1 MPTAA
6 KAIAAL
12 CLALLGFLSSEL
24 VKTLMPEIKN
34 WGNFSYVNAGIG
46 ALVGWVVVGNRA
58 GRGTKD
64 AIANGLTGVAAMIFW
79 ALFLHASYEMFQLSL
94 KRRFDGPVEAFAAI
108 FEITIEYGT
117 VLINPMM
124 IVTFLLGALVTGYLS
139 EAAARNWK

>member
-12 CLALLGFLSSEL
+12 CLAALGFLASEL
-24 VKTLMPEIKN
+24 VKTLLPEIKN
-34 WGNFSYVNAGIG
+34 WGSFSLVNAGIG
-46 ALVGWVVVGNRA
+46 GLVGWIVVGNRA

-64 AIANGLTGVAAMIFW
+64 AIANGLTGVVAMIFW
-79 ALFLHASYEMFQLSL
+79 ALFLHASYEMFQLSM

-117 VLINPMM
+117 ILINPMM
-124 IVTFLLGALVTGYLS
+124 IAVFVIGALVTGYLS

>member
-12 CLALLGFLSSEL
+12 CLAVLGFISSEL
-24 VKTLMPEIKN
+24 VKTLLPEIKN
-34 WGNFSYVNAGIG
+34 WGYFSYFNAALG
-46 ALVGWVVVGNRA
+46 AVVGWIVVGNRA

-64 AIANGLTGVAAMIFW
+64 AIANGLTGVVAMILW
-79 ALFLHASYEMFQLSL
+79 ALAFHSSYEMFQLSM

-108 FEITIEYGT
+108 FEIGLEYGN
-117 VLINPMM
+117 VLINPLM
-124 IVTFLLGALVTGYLS
+124 IVTFLVGALVTGYLS

>member
-12 CLALLGFLSSEL
+12 CLAVLGYFASEL
-24 VKTLMPEIKN
+24 VKTLLPEITN
-34 WGNFSYVNAGIG
+34 FGNFSLVNAVLG
-46 ALVGWVVVGNRA
+46 ALVGWIVVGSRA

-64 AIANGLTGVAAMIFW
+64 AIANGLTGVAALLFW

-117 VLINPMM
+117 ILINPMM
-124 IVTFLLGALVTGYLS
+124 VTVLVLGAFITGYLS
-139 EAAARNWK
+139 ETAARTWR

>member
-6 KAIAAL
+6 KAISAL

-79 ALFLHASYEMFQLSL
+79 ALFLHACYEMFQLSL

-108 FEITIEYGT
+108 FEITIDYGT

-124 IVTFLLGALVTGYLS
+124 IVTFILGALLTGYLS
-139 EAAARNWK
+139 EAVARNWK